1 MPIAYVK
8 KLKDIDN
15 NTIYPQSITSAVV
28 DKNGVTLDDLHH
40 SFVRTSSVENIE
52 DVDQQYESMSNK
64 VITVNE
70 SSTDSQ
76 YPSAKAVYEAIL
88 ANKSEGLSFVIVN
101 ELPVENINTGA
112 IYLLS
117 IESAEDSYD
126 EYLYINEKWE
136 KIGTTRVDLT
146 NYFTKDEAGNQFASK
161 SLYKDT
167 AISLGRRTDT
177 GSVGANSVATGDRAQ
192 ANGNYS
198 VAMGSLA
205 QANAMAAVALGREVR
220 ANSSYSIALGEGA
233 ITKRQGSVAMGTWNV
248 EDTSGELVH
257 TVGNGTSSSARS
269 NAHTVNANGTSWFQG
284 DVYVGSTS
292 GINKD
297 EGSKKLATEDF
308 VKNRVVSSSVDIGE
322 GAALEN
328 GVIYL
333 VYEE

>member
-1 MPIAYVK
+1 MSIAYVK

-40 SFVRTSSVENIE
+40 AFVKTSSVEDVEEIE
-52 DVDQQYESMSNK
+52 SQYENLNNK
-64 VITVNE
+64 TIVVNE
-70 SSTDSQ
+70 NSTDSQ

-88 ANKSEGLSFVIVN
+88 ANRTEMLSFIIVN
-101 ELPVENINTGA
+101 ELPMENINSYA

-117 IESAEDSYD
+117 LGAEDNTYE
-126 EYLYINEKWE
+126 EYIYIDNKWE
-136 KIGTTRVDLT
+136 MIGTTKIDLS
-146 NYFTKDEAGNQFASK
+146 NYYTKSEAENQFALK
-161 SLYKDT
+161 SIYKDT

-177 GSVGANSVATGDRAQ
+177 GSTGTNSVATGDRIQ

-198 VAMGSLA
+198 VAMGSLS

-269 NAHTVNANGTSWFQG
+269 NAHTVNANGTAWFQG

-292 GINKD
+292 GVNKD
-297 EGSKKLATEDF
+297 NGSKKLATEDF
-308 VKNRVVSSSVDIGE
+308 VKNRIVSSTVDIGE
-322 GAALEN
+322 GAALEE
-328 GVIYL
+328 GTIYL